1 MTRWW
6 QFGFLGG
13 IILSLATAIKVVR
26 AVVRGA
32 DDKADWG
39 EAAGFAAAIFGMG
52 FVCGIVVWAGRG
64 LSRRFG
70 PAGDAV
76 VGLGVMEVFFVCCML
91 LFEPEL
97 LGSKFGQGGLPM
109 LGLGVP
115 LGLFAGWYIGR
126 DFRPRQT
133 AEQRPRRR
141 FLKKRND
148 KPDTDRGQRRAW
160 RCVCKSG

>member
-1 MTRWW
+1 MMRWW
-6 QFGFLGG
+6 QFGLLGG
-13 IILSLATAIKVVR
+13 FVLSLATAVKVVR

-32 DDKADWG
+32 AGEAAWG

-52 FVCGIVVWAGRG
+52 FVCGVVVWAGRG

-76 VGLGVMEVFFVCCML
+76 VGLVVMEVFFVSCML

-97 LGSKFGQGGLPM
+97 LGSKFEHGGLLM
-109 LGLGVP
+109 LGGAVP

-126 DFRPRQT
+126 DFRPRLT
-133 AEQRPRRR
+133 AEQRRRRR
-141 FLKKRND
+141 FLEESSP
-148 KPDTDRGQRRAW
+148 PDEQAEPDAAPDRRGM
-160 RCVCKSG
+160 